1 MIQIETRLVFGMNTI
16 NKKLY
21 KQKTLILSIS
31 EMVLKN
37 SIEFYAIMS
46 KFEMFDD
53 IQLDEDDEL
62 YKCFACVSMIEHLE
76 EQSLLTFKQVAS
88 LE

>member
-1 MIQIETRLVFGMNTI
+1 
-16 NKKLY
+16 
-21 KQKTLILSIS
+21 
-31 EMVLKN
+31 MVLKN

-53 IQLDEDDEL
+53 IELDKDDEL

-88 LE
+88 LECKLLKRAYSIYVKDKSKYQRFINQMAGKNW